1 VHAKD
6 AAARQWYLHWEFEP
20 SPSDPL
26 HLFLLIKDIKAMVGP
41 KPRLKAQ
48 GCERPK
54 RAVSR
59 AFVATKHWH
68 TWPHGV
74 DFYPL
79 SKKGGSKQPVD
90 PIGRTPT
97 HWHHGDP

>member
-48 GCERPK
+48 GCGD
-54 RAVSR
+54 S
-59 AFVATKHWH
+59 
-68 TWPHGV
+68 HGCT
-74 DFYPL
+74 
-79 SKKGGSKQPVD
+79 GA
-90 PIGRTPT
+90 IGNGNGNGT
-97 HWHHGDP
+97 D